1 MYMYY
6 GMKKAL
12 IPSTVFTLF
21 PFFFISLVPPVV
33 MATVAAVTAIQGD
46 NLTLTCIAIDGNPVP
61 IWSWTR
67 NGTVVPSLA
76 TPTYRLEGG
85 GSVLVIVGVGE
96 GDEGT
101 FQCSASSPAGTDQD
115 SITLS
120 VLGKRSHDPH
130 MTIT

>member
-1 MYMYY
+1 MPPAVSVESAVVTVTT
-6 GMKKAL
+6 GMNA
-12 IPSTVFTLF
+12 TLRCF
-21 PFFFISLVPPVV
+21 SL
-33 MATVAAVTAIQGD
+33 GD
-46 NLTLTCIAIDGNPVP
+46 PVP

-67 NGTVVPSLA
+67 NGTVVPSPA

-120 VLGKRSHDPH
+120 VLGERSHDPH